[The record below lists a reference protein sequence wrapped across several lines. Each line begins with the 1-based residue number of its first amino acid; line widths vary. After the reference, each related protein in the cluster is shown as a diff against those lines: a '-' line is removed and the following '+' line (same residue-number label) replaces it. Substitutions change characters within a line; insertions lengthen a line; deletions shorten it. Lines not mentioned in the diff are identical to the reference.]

1 VGVGS
6 AAKGA
11 TAWSKFSCGARWRR
25 AGWSTS
31 PPECPD
37 MHRVEDRRVLHDRPT
52 SAGVAAAAGSGGGVG
67 VGAHKGSRFSS
78 RLRGGPGSGGGG
90 QRVGTRPPGA
100 DGSGHRRSTPGGVAG
115 VGAGSPGRAETRM
128 AVRAPEASRC
138 LVRVTAPAT
147 TSSSG
152 APAPAASAATI
163 RKGSASCRAAFKV
176 EDSGGGT
183 PSAATALPS
192 SAVPGSVGDQVRA
205 EGPVPQVRVRN
216 MAGAHRCPWPP
227 RAAVKIAGRAAS

>member
-11 TAWSKFSCGARWRR
+11 TAWSTFSCGARWRR

-37 MHRVEDRRVLHDRPT
+37 MHLVEDRRVLHDRPT

-100 DGSGHRRSTPGGVAG
+100 DGSGHRRSTPGGLAG
-115 VGAGSPGRAETRM
+115 VGAGSSGRAGTRM

-138 LVRVTAPAT
+138 LVRSPLRSRRAVQEPRRPRPRPPP
-147 TSSSG
+147 SG
-152 APAPAASAATI
+152 KAQQAAERPSRWRVQAVVPRVRPPPCPAP
-163 RKGSASCRAAFKV
+163 RCRAA
-176 EDSGGGT
+176 SGT
-183 PSAATALPS
+183 RYAP
-192 SAVPGSVGDQVRA
+192 RA
-205 EGPVPQVRVRN
+205 
-216 MAGAHRCPWPP
+216 RCP
-227 RAAVKIAGRAAS
+227 R